1 MKLRGIRVG
10 VLLILVACV
19 LFGTKLVVAEERG
32 RVAVLPFRVHAL
44 KPLDHLERGL
54 QKMLTVRVE
63 NRGFEVVSP
72 DVINK
77 HPFAFL
83 PQLEMKDL
91 VRMGTDL
98 GCGWIVVGSLTQI
111 GERISLDLKMIDVT
125 EKKSPFFIFMVAE
138 DIEALSETTERIAVS
153 MDHQISGVAQV
164 DSVRVKGNQRIEK
177 EAILAVIG
185 TKKGDRLEYKQLD
198 KDLRDIYKM
207 GFFEDVKTETED
219 GPRGKIVT
227 FKVVEKPSI
236 GKIHFEGNDKVDDD
250 ELREKLGIRLYS
262 ILDRKEIKQG
272 INRLKEYYREKCY
285 YNAEINDRTEP
296 LPNNQMLLEFVI
308 KENEKVYVK
317 KIQFVGNDHFDD
329 GDLKDIMLTSEK
341 DILFWFT
348 DSGVLDKKKLEFD
361 GHKITAFYHNHG
373 YIKAKV
379 GEPDITYE
387 KDKGL
392 TITIEVQEGEQYG
405 VNTVSIEGDLIV
417 PVEELMEKVRIN
429 KEKKVFNR
437 EVLRNDVLALKAIYS
452 DEGYAYAEV
461 RPLTKENN
469 ETRLVD
475 ITYVI
480 LKEQKVRFERINIS
494 GNTTTRDK
502 VIRRELKVIEGE
514 YYSGKKLKKS
524 SEKLNRLG
532 FFEDVE
538 VQTHKGSREDLIV
551 LDVSVKEKPTG
562 AFSFG
567 AGYSSVD
574 SVVGTVSV
582 SENNLFGRGQRL
594 AAAVRIGGRSSQYD
608 VTFTEPWILD
618 KDLSGTVRAFK
629 WEREYDDYT
638 KDSLGGSFT
647 FGWPMEVIDEY
658 TRAWSSY
665 RYEDAEI
672 SDVSPYASWLIREM
686 IGRSVTSSISFGLRR
701 NSTNRPWNANKG
713 SINEIML
720 EYAGGF
726 LGGDNSFNKVWAR
739 SAWFFPFYWDTAFMV
754 QGRWGYLKQ
763 RSGGDLPTYEK
774 WFLGGI
780 NTIRGFEY
788 ADVSPYD
795 PVTLDKVGGE
805 KMMAYNLE
813 YRFPLFKDL
822 GIIGLVFFDAG
833 NVYTSE
839 KNIEER
845 DLATSVGAGVRWYS
859 PMGPLR
865 IEWGYN
871 LDPQRDEDASVFEF
885 SMGTTF

>member
-1 MKLRGIRVG
+1 MKVREVWLQVML
-10 VLLILVACV
+10 VLVVCV
-19 LFGTKLVVAEERG
+19 FLKPNLVVAEERE

-44 KPLDHLERGL
+44 QPLDHLERGL

-63 NRGFEVVSP
+63 KRGFNVVSP

-77 HPFAFL
+77 HPLAFL

-91 VRMGTDL
+91 VTMGKDL
-98 GCGWIVVGSLTQI
+98 GCDWIVIGSLTQI
-111 GERISLDLKMIDVT
+111 GKRISLDLKMIDVSR
-125 EKKSPFFIFMVAE
+125 ERPPFFIFMVAE
-138 DIEALSETTERIAVS
+138 DIDALSETTERIAVS

-164 DSVRVKGNQRIEK
+164 DSVRVMGNQRIEK

-185 TKKGDRLEYKQLD
+185 TKKGDRLDYNQLD

-227 FKVVEKPSI
+227 IKVVEKPSI
-236 GKIHFEGNDKVDDD
+236 GKVRFEGNEKVDDD
-250 ELREKLGIRLYS
+250 ELREKLVIKLYS
-262 ILDRKEIKQG
+262 ILDQNEIKQG
-272 INRLKEYYREKCY
+272 INRLKEYYREKGY
-285 YNAEINDRTEP
+285 YNAEINEKIEP
-296 LPNNQMLLEFVI
+296 LPNNQVLVEFVI
-308 KENEKVYVK
+308 KENEKVYIR
-317 KIQFVGNDHFDD
+317 KIQFVGNTYFDD
-329 GDLKDIMLTSEK
+329 DDLKDIMLTSEK

-373 YIKAKV
+373 FIKAKI
-379 GEPDITYE
+379 GEPKITYE
-387 KDKGL
+387 KETGL
-392 TITIEVQEGEQYG
+392 TITFEVQEGEQYG

-417 PVEELMEKVRIN
+417 PVGELMEKVRIG
-429 KEKKVFNR
+429 KEKVFNR
-437 EVLRNDVLALKAIYS
+437 EVVRTDVLALKEIYK
-452 DEGYAYAEV
+452 DEGYAYAEA
-461 RPLTKENN
+461 RPRTKDND

-480 LKEQKVRFERINIS
+480 SKGQKVRFERINIS

-502 VIRRELKVIEGE
+502 VIRRELKVVEGE
-514 YYSGKKLKKS
+514 YFSGKKLKKS
-524 SEKLNRLG
+524 SEKLDRLG

-538 VQTHKGSREDLIV
+538 VQTNKGSREDLMI
-551 LDVSVKEKPTG
+551 LDVNVKEKPTG

-574 SVVGTVSV
+574 SVVGTVSI

-594 AAAVRIGGRSSQYD
+594 AAAVRMGGNSSQFD

-618 KDLSGTVRAFK
+618 KDFSGTIRGFK

-638 KDSLGGSFT
+638 KDSLGGSLI
-647 FGWPMEVIDEY
+647 FGWPMEMIDEY

-665 RYEDAEI
+665 RYEDSEI
-672 SDVSPYASWLIREM
+672 SDVSPYASWLIRDM
-686 IGRSVTSSISFGLRR
+686 VGRSVTSSMACGLRR
-701 NSTNRPWNANKG
+701 NSTDRPWNASKG
-713 SINEIML
+713 SVNEIML

-726 LGGDNSFNKVWAR
+726 LGGDNYFNKVWAR
-739 SAWFFPFYWDTAFMV
+739 SAWFFPFYWDTTFMV
-754 QGRWGYLKQ
+754 QGRWGYLKE
-763 RSGGDLPTYEK
+763 RSGGKLPTYEK

-780 NTIRGFEY
+780 NTIRGFEF

-795 PVTLDKVGGE
+795 PATLDKVGGE
-805 KMMAYNLE
+805 KMMCYNLE
-813 YRFPLFKDL
+813 YRFPVIKSL

-839 KNIEER
+839 KHIKER
-845 DLATSVGAGVRWYS
+845 DLATSVGGGIRWYS

-865 IEWGYN
+865 IEWGHN
-871 LDPQRDEDASVFEF
+871 LDPQRGEDSSVFEF
-885 SMGTTF
+885 SMGSTF

>member
-10 VLLILVACV
+10 LLLILFVCV
-19 LFGTKLVVAEERG
+19 FSGLKSAAAEERG

-63 NRGFEVVSP
+63 NRGFDVVSP
-72 DVINK
+72 DMINK
-77 HPFAFL
+77 HAFAFL
-83 PQLEMKDL
+83 PQIEMKDL
-91 VRMGTDL
+91 VRMGKDL
-98 GCGWIVVGSLTQI
+98 GCDWIVSGSLTQI

-125 EKKSPFFIFMVAE
+125 EKRAPFFIFMVAE
-138 DIEALSETTERIAVS
+138 DIDALSETAERIAVS

-164 DSVRVKGNQRIEK
+164 DSIRVTGNVRIET

-185 TKKGDRLEYKQLD
+185 TKKGDRLEYEQLD

-236 GKIHFEGNDKVDDD
+236 GKIRFEGNEKVDDD
-250 ELREKLGIRLYS
+250 ELKEKLAIRLYS
-262 ILDRKEIKQG
+262 ILDQKEIKQG
-272 INRLKEYYREKCY
+272 ISRLKEYYREKSY
-285 YNAEINDRTEP
+285 YNAEISERTEP
-296 LPNNQMLLEFVI
+296 LPNNQVLLEFVI

-317 KIQFVGNDHFDD
+317 KIEFVGNEHFDD

-361 GHKITAFYHNHG
+361 GHKLTAFYHNHG
-373 YIKAKV
+373 FIKAKI
-379 GEPDITYE
+379 GEPKITYE
-387 KDKGL
+387 KEKGL
-392 TITIEVQEGEQYG
+392 TVTIEVQEGEQYG

-417 PVEELMEKVRIN
+417 PEEELMKKVRIS
-429 KEKKVFNR
+429 KEKIFNR
-437 EVLRNDVLALKAIYS
+437 EVVRNDVLALKEIYN
-452 DEGYAYAEV
+452 DEGYAYAEI
-461 RPLTKENN
+461 RPSTKDNDEA
-469 ETRLVD
+469 RLVD

-480 LKEQKVRFERINIS
+480 SKEQKVRFERINIK
-494 GNTTTRDK
+494 GNVTTRDK

-514 YYSGKKLKKS
+514 YFSGEKLKKS
-524 SEKLNRLG
+524 SDRLNRLG

-538 VQTHKGSREDLIV
+538 VQTNKGSREDLMV
-551 LDVSVKEKPTG
+551 LDITVKEKPTG

-574 SVVGTVSV
+574 SVIGTASV

-594 AAAVRIGGRSSQYD
+594 AAAVRIGGESSQFD

-618 KDLSGTVRAFK
+618 KDLSGTIRGFK

-638 KDSLGGSFT
+638 TDSLGGSLA
-647 FGWPMEVIDEY
+647 FGWPMEMIDEY

-665 RYEDAEI
+665 RYEDTDI
-672 SDVSPYASWLIREM
+672 SDVSPYASYLIREM
-686 IGRSVTSSISFGLRR
+686 IGRSVTSSISFGLKR
-701 NSTNRPWNANKG
+701 NSTNRPWNANRG

-726 LGGDNSFNKVWAR
+726 LGGDNYFNKVWGR
-739 SAWFFPFYWDTAFMV
+739 SAWFFPFYWDTSFMV
-754 QGRWGYLKQ
+754 QGKWGYLKK

-774 WFLGGI
+774 WFLGGMSS
-780 NTIRGFEY
+780 IRGFEY

-805 KMMAYNLE
+805 KMMCYNVE
-813 YRFPLFKDL
+813 YRFPILKDL
-822 GIIGLVFFDAG
+822 GILGVVFFDAG

-839 KNIEER
+839 KNVEER
-845 DLATSVGAGVRWYS
+845 DLATSVGGGVRWYS

-871 LDPQRDEDASVFEF
+871 LDPQRDEDTSVFEF

>member
-1 MKLRGIRVG
+1 MKLKGIWVG
-10 VLLILVACV
+10 MLLILVAV
-19 LFGTKLVVAEERG
+19 VFFGAKLVVAVEKG

-54 QKMLTVRVE
+54 QKMITVRVE
-63 NRGFEVVSP
+63 NRGFEMVSP

-77 HPFAFL
+77 HPSAFL

-91 VRMGTDL
+91 VRLGKDL

-125 EKKSPFFIFMVAE
+125 EKRAPFFIFMVAE
-138 DIEALSETTERIAVS
+138 DIDALSETAERIAVS

-164 DSVRVKGNQRIEK
+164 DSVRVMGNQRIEK
-177 EAILAVIG
+177 EAILAVIA

-236 GKIHFEGNDKVDDD
+236 GKIRFEGNEKVDDD
-250 ELREKLGIRLYS
+250 ELREKLAIRLYS
-262 ILDRKEIKQG
+262 ILDQKEIKQG
-272 INRLKEYYREKCY
+272 INRLQEYYREKSY
-285 YNAEINDRTEP
+285 YNAEINERTEP
-296 LPNNQMLLEFVI
+296 LPNNQILLEFVI

-317 KIQFVGNDHFDD
+317 KIQFVGNNNFDD
-329 GDLKDIMLTSEK
+329 DDLKDIMLTSEK

-361 GHKITAFYHNHG
+361 AHKITAFYHNHG
-373 YIKAKV
+373 FIKAKV

-387 KDKGL
+387 KEKGL

-417 PVEELMEKVRIN
+417 PVEELMEKVQIN

-437 EVLRNDVLALKAIYS
+437 EVLRNDVLALKGVYN

-461 RPLTKENN
+461 RPRTKDND

-480 LKEQKVRFERINIS
+480 SKEQKVRFERINIS

-514 YYSGKKLKKS
+514 YFSGKKLKKS
-524 SEKLNRLG
+524 SEKLERLG

-538 VQTHKGSREDLIV
+538 VNTSKGSSENLMI
-551 LDVSVKEKPTG
+551 LDVKVKEKPTG
-562 AFSFG
+562 SFSFG

-574 SVVGTVSV
+574 SVIGTASV
-582 SENNLFGRGQRL
+582 SENNFLGRGQRL
-594 AAAVRIGGRSSQYD
+594 SAAVKIGGHSSQFD

-618 KDLSGTVRAFK
+618 KDLSGTINAYK

-638 KDSLGGSFT
+638 KDSLGGALT
-647 FGWPMEVIDEY
+647 FGWPMEMIDEY
-658 TRAWSSY
+658 TRAWASY
-665 RYEDAEI
+665 GYEDAEI
-672 SDVSPYASWLIREM
+672 SDVEYYASRLLRDME
-686 IGRSVTSSISFGLRR
+686 GRSKTSSLSIGLRR
-701 NSTNRPWNANKG
+701 NSTNRPWNASKG

-726 LGGDNSFNKVWAR
+726 LGGDNYFSKVWAR
-739 SAWFFPFYWDTAFMV
+739 SAWFFPFYWDTTFMV
-754 QGRWGYLKQ
+754 QGRWGYIKE

-795 PVTLDKVGGE
+795 PETLDKVGGE
-805 KMMAYNLE
+805 KMMVYNLE
-813 YRFPLFKDL
+813 YRFPVFKDL
-822 GIIGLVFFDAG
+822 GITGIVFFDVG

-839 KNIEER
+839 KNMKDR
-845 DLATSVGAGVRWYS
+845 DLATSVGTGVRWYS

-871 LDPQRDEDASVFEF
+871 LDPQRDEDSSVFEF
-885 SMGTTF
+885 SMGSTF